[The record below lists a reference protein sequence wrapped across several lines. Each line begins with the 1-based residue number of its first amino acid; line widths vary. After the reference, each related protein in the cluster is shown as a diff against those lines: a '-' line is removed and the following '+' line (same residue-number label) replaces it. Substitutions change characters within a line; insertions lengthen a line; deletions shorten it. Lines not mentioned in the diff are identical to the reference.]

1 MAGPIEAGQGQT
13 DARQHGQ
20 RANGGRQPPDI
31 RATLAQGAPG
41 APLPVAAQMSAPCGD
56 CHLLRLPGWQIV
68 TRRRRTA
75 HADGWRRQERTGGS
89 G

>member
-1 MAGPIEAGQGQT
+1 MAGPIEAWQGQT
-13 DARQHGQ
+13 DARQHWQ